1 MAPIL
6 CTALSYSLPYLHA
19 LSSLNIAHI
28 KTYLKLYSWIVFNE
42 IMFYRMLQVI
52 YS

>member
-6 CTALSYSLPYLHA
+6 STAISYSWPYLHA

-28 KTYLKLYSWIVFNE
+28 ETYLKLYSWMVFNE
-42 IMFYRMLQVI
+42 IMFDRMLQVI